1 MSALG
6 LLLRGLIR
14 AYQYL
19 LSPLLGPACR
29 YLPSC
34 SDYASE
40 AIATHGPV
48 AGTWLG
54 VKRICRCHPWG
65 GHGYDPVPSPNT
77 APHSCARHTI
87 QVK

>member
-1 MSALG
+1 VSVLG
-6 LLLRGLIR
+6 LSLRAMIR

-19 LSPLLGPACR
+19 ISPLLGPTCR

-34 SDYASE
+34 SEYASE

-54 VKRICRCHPWG
+54 IKRICRCHHWG
-65 GHGYDPVPSPNT
+65 GHGYDPVPSPDT
-77 APHSCARHTI
+77 APRSCARHTL

>member
-1 MSALG
+1 VNALG

-14 AYQYL
+14 AYQL
-19 LSPLLGPACR
+19 VLSPLLGPACR

-34 SDYASE
+34 SEYASE

-48 AGTWLG
+48 AGSWLG

-65 GHGYDPVPSPNT
+65 GHGYDPVPPRAHERDHVNGI
-77 APHSCARHTI
+77 P
-87 QVK
+87 VP